1 MERVWKEVF
10 GDFIPVDNVPTGAY
24 PYAPVFRRIGTLSI
38 GRQVFYSPRR
48 VYSDVNVQYYRL
60 RGEGKDVRKVVFL
73 SRGEPTLD
81 LNLGREAEA
90 LRAAG
95 FSPEILTC
103 GAILWREDV
112 REDLSRFGGVVL
124 ELVAVSE
131 EVWRR
136 VAHGYEG
143 RLDALIR
150 VVQGVPY
157 DSEGPALRDF
167 LTDLGIGR
175 VFVLSEG
182 GDVSLLLPHLR
193 GEEIKVILVD
203 FQRHQPPSEARHR
216 EGQRGQHAVG
226 QHREGHKTG
235 DGTD

>member
-1 MERVWKEVF
+1 MEKVWKEVF

-136 VAHGYEG
+136 VMRPHPLLRFPDVMEGIRAFAHGYGG

-203 FQRHQPPSEARHR
+203 FQRYNMENGR
-216 EGQRGQHAVG
+216 
-226 QHREGHKTG
+226 T
-235 DGTD
+235 